1 MEMGGQLPALFA
13 LFVLFE
19 KLVALHTPYQ
29 SRMKKF
35 AQTFS
40 RKYDYYS
47 QVQSHTVKQI
57 HLPLKTFK

>member
-19 KLVALHTPYQ
+19 KLVALHTPY
-29 SRMKKF
+29 
-35 AQTFS
+35 
-40 RKYDYYS
+40 YS